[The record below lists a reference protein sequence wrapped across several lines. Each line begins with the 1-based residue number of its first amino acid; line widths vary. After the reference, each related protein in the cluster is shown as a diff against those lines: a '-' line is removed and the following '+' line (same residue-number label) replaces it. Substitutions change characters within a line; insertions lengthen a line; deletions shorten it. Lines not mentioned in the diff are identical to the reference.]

1 MSKICLI
8 AGCSHSAGSEIDGE
22 VDSPFNRQHS
32 YGNLLAQKL
41 GYTPVNIAVS
51 GYTNSAIARSVLE
64 YCSEHDTSDLF
75 VVVGWT
81 ESSRIEAPFQYP
93 TWHQQQNGKYC
104 DWFSN
109 SSTDFLQINVNYT
122 GYSERERDIQEDY
135 RRFVINQTPY
145 TEITSANLI
154 LQLQYFFKSKNI
166 DYLMCNTIHMF
177 SPENEKYLKFYLNS
191 IDTGKYYNYNNNNE
205 SFYPKYINLGY
216 TNSKAKYGH
225 HSDIPHQLYA
235 DELYNF
241 IKANN
246 DTKY

>member
-1 MSKICLI
+1 LSKTCLI
-8 AGCSHSAGSEIDGE
+8 AGCSHTAGSEIDGDT
-22 VDSPFNRQHS
+22 DSPFNRQHS

-75 VVVGWT
+75 VVIGWS
-81 ESSRIEAPFQYP
+81 ESSRIEAPFAYP
-93 TWHQQQNGKYC
+93 TWHQEKNGKYC

-122 GYSERERDIQEDY
+122 GYSDRERDIQEDY
-135 RRFVINQTPY
+135 RRFVVNRTEY
-145 TEITSANLI
+145 MEITSANLI

-166 DYLMCNTIHMF
+166 DYVMCNTAHMF
-177 SPENEKYLKFYLNS
+177 SPENHKHLKFYFDSFDKTN
-191 IDTGKYYNYNNNNE
+191 YYNFDDNKQ
-205 SFYPKYINLGY
+205 SFYPKYIDLGY
-216 TNSKAKYGH
+216 TNLKAQYGH
-225 HSDIPHQLYA
+225 HSALPHELYA

-241 IKANN
+241 IKEKHDTAN
-246 DTKY
+246 